1 MGLLPTRFN
10 GSHGKLTPMKSQL
23 AASLIALAI
32 ILITGWQSAVAQ
44 EGPTA
49 TPQPVNLATVAP
61 EIIPGAGATSTR
73 TPTPEGQ
80 IFLEARESANVR
92 AQPDPDASQLGQI
105 RSGERYIVMG
115 RYFRW
120 YQFQYPPSP
129 TGVGWVF
136 GDLVNIIGD
145 AALIPELTDPA
156 ANAPNV
162 AEIQAA
168 GTAAAV
174 TQTPGGVLT
183 ATAAT
188 RFEALG
194 QAMLD
199 GPVILPTFTYPPGV
213 VFQPTSA
220 VPEAETTPEPAATG
234 QTNGSLPPIAP
245 ILAIGGM
252 GVLGLLVYSLRRKR

>member
-1 MGLLPTRFN
+1 MGLRRTR
-10 GSHGKLTPMKSQL
+10 SHIRRGKLAPMKRTLTAYLFSIWL
-23 AASLIALAI
+23 LSAGL
-32 ILITGWQSAVAQ
+32 SAVTAQ

-49 TPQPVNLATVAP
+49 TPQPVNLATIAP
-61 EIIPGAGATSTR
+61 EVVPGAGATPTR

-80 IFLEARESANVR
+80 IFLEAREFANVR
-92 AQPDPDASQLGQI
+92 AQPDPDAAQLGQI
-105 RSGERYIVMG
+105 RSGERYVVMG
-115 RYFRW
+115 RYFQW
-120 YQFQYPPSP
+120 YQFQFPPSP

-136 GDLVNIIGD
+136 GDLVNVVGD
-145 AALIPELTDPA
+145 AALIPELTDPG
-156 ANAPNV
+156 ANAPDV
-162 AEIQAA
+162 AAIQAA

-194 QAMLD
+194 QATLD

-213 VFQPTSA
+213 IFQPTSA
-220 VPEAETTPEPAATG
+220 VPEAEATPSPAATEQSG
-234 QTNGSLPPIAP
+234 GALPPIVP

-252 GVLGLLVYSLRRKR
+252 GALGLLIYSLRRKR